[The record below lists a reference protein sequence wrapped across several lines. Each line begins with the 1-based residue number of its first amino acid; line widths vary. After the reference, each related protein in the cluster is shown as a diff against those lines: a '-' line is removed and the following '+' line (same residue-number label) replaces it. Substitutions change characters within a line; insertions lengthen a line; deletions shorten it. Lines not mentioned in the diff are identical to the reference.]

1 MQPDNPE
8 QPNKSELTPKQ
19 ETAIAALVA
28 HSTMKQA
35 AAAASVTEV
44 TLWRWMKQPAFKKAY
59 MEARWNAVQQA
70 ITVLQRSCSTAAAV
84 LVKIADQEGIDPR
97 CRVYASRAIFQNAFK
112 GIDLEDHEERL
123 DELEATARDY
133 QQKEDSK

>member
-1 MQPDNPE
+1 MQPKD
-8 QPNKSELTPKQ
+8 PNDPALTAKQ
-19 ETAIAALVA
+19 EIAIAALI
-28 HSTMKQA
+28 STNTIKQA
-35 AAAASVTEV
+35 AAAASVSEV
-44 TLWRWMKQPAFKKAY
+44 TLWRWMKQPEFKKAY
-59 MEARWNAVQQA
+59 REARWKAVQQA
-70 ITVLQRSCSTAAAV
+70 ITKLQHSTSSAATVLQQ
-84 LVKIADQEGIDPR
+84 IADNDKIDPR